1 MKHQELL
8 NVLCSIL
15 VVLLL
20 AACGGACTVPSES
33 AVSATTPDPPTDTP
47 VVPPTDTPVP
57 PTDTPVPPTATPVPP
72 TDTPVPSTDTP
83 VPPTP
88 VPPTETSAAAFTL
101 ATSAKE
107 ILGTWQLGSYT
118 IRFDDDGTCS
128 QMGPYTSDDRPYAI
142 NKFSFD
148 GPRMSLKEIS
158 VSPFLAS
165 CGSKVGVYEVRLLES
180 GTIQI
185 VAINDKCTDRAGDV
199 EGEYEPVH

>member
-8 NVLCSIL
+8 NVFCSIF

-20 AACGGACTVPSES
+20 AACGGVSIAPSES
-33 AVSATTPDPPTDTP
+33 AASAGTPAPPA
-47 VVPPTDTPVP
+47 
-57 PTDTPVPPTATPVPP
+57 DTPVPPTATPVPP
-72 TDTPVPSTDTP
+72 TDTPVPPTDTP
-83 VPPTP
+83 VPPTPTP

-101 ATSAKE
+101 ASSAEE
-107 ILGTWQLGSYT
+107 IVGTWQLGSYT

-142 NKFSFD
+142 NEFSFD
-148 GPRMSLKEIS
+148 GTRMSLKEIS
-158 VSPFLAS
+158 VVPFIAS

-199 EGEYEPVH
+199 EGEYEPVR